1 MAAGPG
7 VRAVPADGNWFLVSD
22 VFPTYPYE
30 FLGATVFVLGYVVG
44 LQRVLADPLA
54 DRPADPATD

>member
-1 MAAGPG
+1 MWL
-7 VRAVPADGNWFLVSD
+7 PALASGQYLPDDNWFLVSD

-44 LQRVLADPLA
+44 LQRVFADPLA
-54 DRPADPATD
+54 DPATD